1 MKSFRWL
8 AIMMMIAVLWGGLAL
23 VVSAQGPCGEIVTV
37 TLGDTLWSIA
47 QRCNTTVQAIV
58 QENPEITNPD
68 RISVGMR
75 LRMPIDID
83 RPDPD
88 PDTMTYLVRP
98 PDTLAAIAERFGVTV
113 EEMLEAN
120 PEIDDPEDIEAGQE
134 LVIPPTGLHPQV
146 EIEPTAGPPGTEIQ
160 VLASD
165 YPTDIPL
172 TVGLGRWAS
181 EPTVSHEVTADDEGN
196 VNTTITLPD
205 EATSGEEWVV
215 LVQTVDLPRVEAL
228 SERFNV
234 AEDRDATTYTVSRG
248 DTLFL
253 IARQHDTTV
262 QALLNANP
270 DIQNPDQILVGQQIR
285 IPAPADEP
293 VTQIMGV
300 PLIRL
305 GTGDLGCNDELVW
318 VQRQVAANGVPLEA
332 ALRETLALDPD
343 VLDEKGLYNALLGTE
358 LEIEQV
364 SVVDGTAEMRLRG
377 SIGVGGVCELP
388 RLEAQLTEVAL
399 QFDTVTE
406 VNIWIDGRPLSE
418 VLDLRG

>member
-1 MKSFRWL
+1 MKIIRWF
-8 AIMMMIAVLWGGLAL
+8 AIMAVIALLWGGFAL
-23 VVSAQGPCGEIVTV
+23 VARAQGPCGEIVTV

-68 RISVGMR
+68 RISVGMQ
-75 LRMPIDID
+75 LRMPIEVD

-134 LVIPPTGLHPQV
+134 LVIPPTGLHPEV

-160 VLASD
+160 VLARD
-165 YPTDIPL
+165 FPAEMAL
-172 TVGLGRWAS
+172 TVGLGRWRS
-181 EPTVSHEVTADDEGN
+181 EFTVSHEVMSDAQGN
-196 VNTTITLPD
+196 ASSAITLPED
-205 EATSGEEWVV
+205 ATAGDEWVV
-215 LVQTVDLPRVEAL
+215 VMQTPDLPRVRAT
-228 SERFNV
+228 SARIRIT
-234 AEDRDATTYTVSRG
+234 AEEDPATYIVQPG
-248 DTLFL
+248 DTLFR
-253 IARQHDTTV
+253 IARQHGATV
-262 QALLNANP
+262 EAIVDANP
-270 DIQNPDQILVGQQIR
+270 DIVNPDQILVGQQIR

-293 VTQIMGV
+293 ITQTVGV

-318 VQRQVAANGVPLEA
+318 VQRQVVVNGVPLEA
-332 ALRETLALDPD
+332 ALRETLTLDPD
-343 VLDEKGLYNALLGTE
+343 VLDQELYNALLGTE

-377 SIGVGGVCELP
+377 PIGVGGVCDIP

-406 VNIWIDGRPLSE
+406 VNVWIDERPLSE